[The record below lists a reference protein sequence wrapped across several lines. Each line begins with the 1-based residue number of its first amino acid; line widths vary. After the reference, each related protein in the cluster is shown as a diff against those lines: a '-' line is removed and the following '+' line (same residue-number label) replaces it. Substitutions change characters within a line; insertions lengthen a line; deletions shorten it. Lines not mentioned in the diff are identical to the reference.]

1 MIQVSYTFQ
10 FDLTYDLWKLI
21 CDIQYM
27 QSPKSL
33 LWAWNESQ
41 RYIYDGLEGLG
52 PDMEAMHQS
61 LEIMRTGKQEENPD
75 FEEKIFNYGGNV
87 VSKTV
92 SEVGVFDMPNPYRY
106 DILSISIFC

>member
-1 MIQVSYTFQ
+1 
-10 FDLTYDLWKLI
+10 
-21 CDIQYM
+21 
-27 QSPKSL
+27 
-33 LWAWNESQ
+33 
-41 RYIYDGLEGLG
+41 
-52 PDMEAMHQS
+52 MEAMHQS

-106 DILSISIFC
+106 RYRYRYFSNCPYRYRYFQNFLIDIFIDIDMFKFFLSIFCRY